1 MIKKYLQEPL
11 LHFLVL
17 GGFIF
22 LFYFYTNNGFTQE
35 EQRIIIPQA
44 KVDQL
49 VYIWQKKQMRTPS
62 KTELQ
67 EIIEGEV
74 YNEIMSREALKLGLE
89 REDGMI
95 RRRLVQKMSF
105 VFTDLAALVEP
116 SDAELKSYLTEHK
129 EAFMADASLSF
140 IVQNKTI
147 LEKKYNNVS
156 AWEVSRLWGREFT
169 KMLFSMPVDVWKRK
183 VPTTYGDVD
192 VLVTEK
198 KKQELRPFNDI
209 RPLLKQAWQLEA
221 QRKSEQDF
229 YNTLKQEYVVEI
241 GQ

>member
-17 GGFIF
+17 GGLIF

-44 KVDQL
+44 KIDQL

-62 KTELQ
+62 DVELQ
-67 EIIEGEV
+67 QIIDGEV
-74 YNEIMSREALKLGLE
+74 YNEIMSREAVKLGLE
-89 REDGMI
+89 REDGVI

-105 VFTDLAALVEP
+105 VFSDLAALVEP
-116 SDAELKSYLTEHK
+116 RDAELKSYLDQHK

-156 AWEVSRLWGREFT
+156 TWEVSRIWGREFT
-169 KMLFSMPVDVWKRK
+169 TMLFSMPIDVWKRQ
-183 VPTTYGDVD
+183 VATIYGDVD
-192 VLVTEK
+192 VLVVEK
-198 KKQELRPFNDI
+198 KVEQLRPFSDI
-209 RPLLKQAWQLEA
+209 RPLLKQAWQREA

-229 YNTLKQEYVVEI
+229 YNALKQEYVVEI

>member
-11 LHFLVL
+11 LHFLAL
-17 GGFIF
+17 GGLIF

-62 KTELQ
+62 DAELQ
-67 EIIEGEV
+67 QIIDGEV
-74 YNEIMSREALKLGLE
+74 YNEIMSREAVKLGLE
-89 REDGMI
+89 REDGVI

-116 SDAELKSYLTEHK
+116 SDAELKSYLEQHK
-129 EAFMADASLSF
+129 EAFMAEEALSF

-156 AWEVSRLWGREFT
+156 AWEVSRIWGREFT
-169 KMLFSMPVDVWKRK
+169 NMLFSMPVDVWKRK
-183 VPTTYGDVD
+183 VSTSYGDVD
-192 VLVTEK
+192 VLVVEK
-198 KKQELRPFNDI
+198 KVEQLRPFSDI
-209 RPLLKQAWQLEA
+209 RLQLKQAWQLEA

>member
-17 GGFIF
+17 GGLIF
-22 LFYFYTNNGFTQE
+22 LFYFYTNDGFTQE

-62 KTELQ
+62 EAELQ
-67 EIIEGEV
+67 QIIDGEV
-74 YNEIMSREALKLGLE
+74 YNEIMSREAVKLGLE
-89 REDGMI
+89 REDGVI

-105 VFTDLAALVEP
+105 VFADLSALVEP
-116 SDAELKSYLTEHK
+116 SDAELKTYLDQHK
-129 EAFMADASLSF
+129 DAFMTEESLSF

-147 LEKKYNNVS
+147 LEKEYKDVS
-156 AWEVSRLWGREFT
+156 AWEVSRIWGREFT
-169 KMLFSMPVDVWKRK
+169 AMLFSLPVDVWKRK
-183 VPTTYGDVD
+183 IPTTYGDVD

-198 KKQELRPFNDI
+198 CVEQLRPFEDI
-209 RPLLKQAWQLEA
+209 RPLLKQACQLEA
-221 QRKSEQDF
+221 QQKSEQDF
-229 YNTLKQEYVVEI
+229 YESLKKEYVVEI

>member
-1 MIKKYLQEPL
+1 VIKKYLQEPL
-11 LHFLVL
+11 LHFLAL
-17 GGFIF
+17 GGLIF

-62 KTELQ
+62 DAELQ
-67 EIIEGEV
+67 QIIDGEV
-74 YNEIMSREALKLGLE
+74 YNEIMSREAVKLGLE
-89 REDGMI
+89 REDGVI

-116 SDAELKSYLTEHK
+116 SDAELKSYLEQHK
-129 EAFMADASLSF
+129 EAFMAEEALSF

-156 AWEVSRLWGREFT
+156 AWEVSRIWGREFT
-169 KMLFSMPVDVWKRK
+169 NMLFSMPVDVWKRK
-183 VPTTYGDVD
+183 VSTSYGDVD
-192 VLVTEK
+192 VLVVEK
-198 KKQELRPFNDI
+198 KVEQLRPFSDI
-209 RPLLKQAWQLEA
+209 RLQLKQAWQLEA

>member
-1 MIKKYLQEPL
+1 VIKKYLQEPL

-17 GGFIF
+17 GGLIF

-44 KVDQL
+44 KIDQL

-62 KTELQ
+62 EIELQ
-67 EIIEGEV
+67 QIIDGEI
-74 YNEIMSREALKLGLE
+74 YNEIMSREAVKLGLE
-89 REDGMI
+89 REDGVI

-105 VFTDLAALVEP
+105 VFSDLATLVEP

-129 EAFMADASLSF
+129 EAFMVDASLSF

-156 AWEVSRLWGREFT
+156 DWEVSRLWGREFT

-198 KKQELRPFNDI
+198 KSQEVRPFSDI
-209 RPLLKQAWQLEA
+209 RPLLKQSWQLQA

-229 YNTLKQEYVVEI
+229 YKALKKEYVVEI

>member
-1 MIKKYLQEPL
+1 VIKKYLQEPL

-17 GGFIF
+17 GGLIF

-62 KTELQ
+62 DAELQ
-67 EIIEGEV
+67 QIINGEV
-74 YNEIMSREALKLGLE
+74 YNEIMSREAVKLGLE
-89 REDGMI
+89 REDGVI

-116 SDAELKSYLTEHK
+116 SDAELKSYLEQHK
-129 EAFMADASLSF
+129 EAFMAEEALSF

-156 AWEVSRLWGREFT
+156 AWEVSRIWGREFT
-169 KMLFSMPVDVWKRK
+169 NMLFSMPVDVWKRK
-183 VPTTYGDVD
+183 VPTSYGDVD
-192 VLVTEK
+192 VLVVEK
-198 KKQELRPFNDI
+198 KVEQLRPFSDI
-209 RPLLKQAWQLEA
+209 RLQLKQAWQLEA